1 MSAPEGWGELLG
13 RLEPY
18 VSPEWSSHA
27 REHGEQ
33 PWIRLILLVDAHHQ
47 LSTPRVVE
55 KVAMTMADL
64 AVDRE
69 KEREGWE
76 AVRASAA
83 DQRVA
88 SDPGSAVA
96 RARAPVRALDRA
108 RAAGDVRRWPAV
120 IRATPTV
127 RRRRFRP

>member
-1 MSAPEGWGELLG
+1 MSAPEGWDDLLG

-18 VSPEWSSHA
+18 VSPEWSRHA

-47 LSTPRVVE
+47 LSTPRVAE

-64 AVDRE
+64 AADRE

-76 AVRASAA
+76 TLRETAA
-83 DQRVA
+83 DERMNVVA
-88 SDPGSAVA
+88 GLVDASVQVLSPELILLFERSIEP
-96 RARAPVRALDRA
+96 AP
-108 RAAGDVRRWPAV
+108 
-120 IRATPTV
+120 PTG
-127 RRRRFRP
+127 

>member
-1 MSAPEGWGELLG
+1 MSAPEGWGELLV

-18 VSPEWSSHA
+18 VSPEWSTHA
-27 REHGEQ
+27 REHGAQ

-47 LSTPRVVE
+47 LSTPRVSE

-76 AVRASAA
+76 AVRESAA
-83 DQRVA
+83 DQRMGIVA
-88 SDPGSAVA
+88 GLVD
-96 RARAPVRALDRA
+96 
-108 RAAGDVRRWPAV
+108 
-120 IRATPTV
+120 ATPALLSPELV
-127 RRRRFRP
+127 QLFERSIEPGPPGM